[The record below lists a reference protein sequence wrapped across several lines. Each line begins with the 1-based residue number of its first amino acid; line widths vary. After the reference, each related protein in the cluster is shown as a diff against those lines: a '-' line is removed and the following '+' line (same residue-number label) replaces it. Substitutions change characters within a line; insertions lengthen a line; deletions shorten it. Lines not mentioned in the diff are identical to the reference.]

1 MLTFQLR
8 AGRVAGRSHTCQL
21 RSVASGTA
29 PREPRSRLN
38 RSPVVRSPTPTT
50 THPDELPSL
59 QPRSTRCNMGQARS
73 SQNRITSQDRAILDM
88 KLQRDKLK
96 QYQKKIESV
105 LKLEEEIAKKS
116 LLANNKPKA
125 LIALRKKKFQE
136 NLLSKTDQQLETL
149 QNLVSSVEFS
159 LIEKDV
165 LFGLSQGNQ
174 ILKEIHKELNI
185 ENVEKL
191 MSETAD
197 SIAYQNEIGELL
209 MSRMTNEEEE
219 EVHKEL
225 ELLESLNQRLADSQP
240 APRVPST
247 QETSP
252 SVPLSLPDVP
262 TTELPTKRESRLA
275 IEESSNVDSTIVPER
290 EAIPA

>member
-1 MLTFQLR
+1 MLCVLETSLSQ
-8 AGRVAGRSHTCQL
+8 
-21 RSVASGTA
+21 
-29 PREPRSRLN
+29 PLN
-38 RSPVVRSPTPTT
+38 
-50 THPDELPSL
+50 SL
-59 QPRSTRCNMGQARS
+59 SSESMGQGRS
-73 SQNRITSQDRAILDM
+73 SQARITNQDRAILDM

-96 QYQKKIESV
+96 QYQKKIETV
-105 LKLEEEIAKKS
+105 LKLEEEVAKQC

-165 LFGLSQGNQ
+165 LFGLNQGNQ

-209 MSRMTNEEEE
+209 MSQMTNEEEE

-225 ELLESLNQRLADSQP
+225 EILQSLNQKVTDPQL
-240 APRVPST
+240 VPHDEPPVS
-247 QETSP
+247 
-252 SVPLSLPDVP
+252 LSLPDVP
-262 TTELPTKRESRLA
+262 TTALPAKTQTASPA
-275 IEESSNVDSTIVPER
+275 EEPPNVDGTRVRER

>member
-1 MLTFQLR
+1 
-8 AGRVAGRSHTCQL
+8 
-21 RSVASGTA
+21 
-29 PREPRSRLN
+29 
-38 RSPVVRSPTPTT
+38 
-50 THPDELPSL
+50 
-59 QPRSTRCNMGQARS
+59 MGQGRS
-73 SQNRITSQDRAILDM
+73 SQTRITNQDRAILDM

-96 QYQKKIESV
+96 QYQKKIENV
-105 LKLEEEIAKKS
+105 LKLEEDIAKQA
-116 LLANNKPKA
+116 LLVNNKPKA

-136 NLLSKTDQQLETL
+136 NLLSKTDSQLETL

-191 MSETAD
+191 MGETAD

-209 MSRMTNEEEE
+209 MSQMTNEEEE
-219 EVHKEL
+219 EVHQEL
-225 ELLESLNQRLADSQP
+225 EKLQSLNQKVVDPQLP
-240 APRVPST
+240 AHQVSK
-247 QETSP
+247 ETASP
-252 SVPLSLPDVP
+252 PVSLSLPDVP
-262 TTELPTKRESRLA
+262 TTALPSKTRTELA
-275 IEESSNVDSTIVPER
+275 AEELSNTDTEGTRER

>member
-1 MLTFQLR
+1 MEMRRELLARIGKFGQLSVFNKQL
-8 AGRVAGRSHTCQL
+8 GVAGSIDRTAGNARDGRPAQYRIARRTTEEGSWQMDEVQTLACGTRNLTQSTTQL
-21 RSVASGTA
+21 VIMKAWVKV
-29 PREPRSRLN
+29 E
-38 RSPVVRSPTPTT
+38 VRKLGSQIKTGPYWSKS
-50 THPDELPSL
+50 SL
-59 QPRSTRCNMGQARS
+59 HSKS
-73 SQNRITSQDRAILDM
+73 KIISQNKLLDKEKWRM

-96 QYQKKIESV
+96 QYQKKIETV
-105 LKLEEEIAKKS
+105 LKLEEVAKQC

-165 LFGLSQGNQ
+165 LFGLNQGNQ

-197 SIAYQNEIGELL
+197 SIAYQN
-209 MSRMTNEEEE
+209 
-219 EVHKEL
+219 V
-225 ELLESLNQRLADSQP
+225 
-240 APRVPST
+240 
-247 QETSP
+247 
-252 SVPLSLPDVP
+252 
-262 TTELPTKRESRLA
+262 
-275 IEESSNVDSTIVPER
+275 SS
-290 EAIPA
+290 